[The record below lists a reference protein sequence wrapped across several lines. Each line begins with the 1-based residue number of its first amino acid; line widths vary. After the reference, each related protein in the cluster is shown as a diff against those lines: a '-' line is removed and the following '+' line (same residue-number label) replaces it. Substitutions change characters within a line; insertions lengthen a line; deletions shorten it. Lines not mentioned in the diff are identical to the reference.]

1 MKRETIW
8 PIAIVALLGTCVGAN
23 LWLLRLSAS
32 DPAFAVEENY
42 YERAVNFDRDL
53 ARQRHLEESGWNA
66 VPSIDSVRSD
76 SAILVS
82 LTLRRRQYAVD
93 GAEVSVHAAHVAR
106 PKVPIVAP
114 MQPVGH
120 GRYQIW
126 LHGTGRGLWDLRFD
140 ISVDTVRFSTSER
153 FEVGQ
158 AWR

>member
-1 MKRETIW
+1 MKKGTIW
-8 PIAIVALLGTCVGAN
+8 PIAVVAVLGTCVGAN

-53 ARQRHLEESGWNA
+53 ARRRHLEESGWHA

-82 LTLRRRQYAVD
+82 LTLRRHQYAVD
-93 GAEVSVHAAHVAR
+93 GAEVRVHAAHVAR
-106 PKVPIVAP
+106 PRTPIVASL
-114 MQPVGH
+114 QPAGR
-120 GRYQIW
+120 GRYETW
-126 LHGTGRGLWDLRFD
+126 LRGTGRGLWDLRFD
-140 ISVDTVRFSTSER
+140 ISVDTLRFSTSER